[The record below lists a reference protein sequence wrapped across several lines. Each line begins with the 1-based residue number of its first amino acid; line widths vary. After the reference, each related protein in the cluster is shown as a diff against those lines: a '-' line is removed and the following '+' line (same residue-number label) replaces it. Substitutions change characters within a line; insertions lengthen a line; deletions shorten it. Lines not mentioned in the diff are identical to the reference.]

1 VKVTLS
7 ADGCDA
13 EMRTS
18 PVVFDVK
25 EEGHMLHHGYGYGRT
40 GIDNAT
46 VEGD

>member
-1 VKVTLS
+1 MKVTLS
-7 ADGCDA
+7 ADACDA

-25 EEGHMLHHGYGYGRT
+25 EESHMLYNGSGYGRT